1 MLKNESLGATL
12 AALLLATAITG
23 CDKKEA
29 AASPDTSQQASKA
42 EELKIEAPSAA
53 GVKVERGGTKLDPPV
68 KPSDIPDGAW
78 MCDMGTVHFASLE
91 KGSGK
96 CPTCGMVLKKKGA
109 QAAGHEAHEG
119 HAKGEH

>member
-1 MLKNESLGATL
+1 MLKNKSLVATF
-12 AALLLATAITG
+12 AALLFASSITG

-42 EELKIEAPSAA
+42 EELKAEAPSAA
-53 GVKVERGGTKLDPPV
+53 GVKVEREGTKFDPPV
-68 KPSDIPDGAW
+68 KPSEIPDGAW
-78 MCDMGTVHFASLE
+78 MCDMGTVHFASLK

-96 CPTCGMVLKKKGA
+96 CPTCGMALKKKGA
-109 QAAGHEAHEG
+109 QAPEAHEG